1 MFQAPRSPNGF
12 HGEVNTAALEV
23 LRCPACGQSFALES
37 SERHEIDSGRLTC
50 ACERAFAIEDGIP
63 HLAHPPTLLP
73 SDAEFQEKYDA
84 GAEAYDSGLAW
95 LFAAFRC
102 DEAELRKGM
111 VDLLE
116 LRPGSRVLETGCGTG
131 KDSEHIRDQIQPGGT
146 LYAQDLSL
154 GMLRIARRKLTGGS
168 GEVEFVLSNAAYL
181 PFADETFDAAY
192 HFGGI
197 NTFGELRRALSEMT
211 RVVRVGGKV
220 VVGDEGIAPWLRR
233 RLFGRIL
240 VKANPLYA
248 HRPPLAAIP
257 DNAAD
262 VRLQW
267 ILGNAFYVIDYRVAA
282 EPPFVDLDL
291 PIPGKGD
298 SLRSRYYASRR

>member
-1 MFQAPRSPNGF
+1 MNS
-12 HGEVNTAALEV
+12 AALEI
-23 LRCPACGQSFALES
+23 LRCPACGQPLAFES
-37 SERHEIDSGRLTC
+37 SGHDEIKSGRLTC
-50 ACERAFAIEDGIP
+50 VCGRTFAIADGIP
-63 HLAHPPTLLP
+63 HLAHPPKLLP

-95 LFAAFRC
+95 LFAAFRS

-111 VDLLE
+111 VDLLD
-116 LRPGSRVLETGCGTG
+116 LRPGVRVLETGCGTG
-131 KDSEHIRDQIQPGGT
+131 KDSEYIRDQIRPGGR
-146 LYAQDLSL
+146 LFAQDLSL
-154 GMLRIARRKLTGGS
+154 GMLKVARRKLAGGP
-168 GEVEFVLSNAAYL
+168 GEVEYVLSNAAYL
-181 PFADETFDAAY
+181 PFADDAFDAAY
-192 HFGGI
+192 HFGGV

-257 DNAAD
+257 ENASE

-267 ILGNAFYVIDYRVAA
+267 ILGNAFYVIDYRVASG
-282 EPPFVDLDL
+282 PPFVDLDL

-298 SLRSRYYASRR
+298 SLRSRYYASRQ

>member
-1 MFQAPRSPNGF
+1 VKS
-12 HGEVNTAALEV
+12 AALEV
-23 LRCPACGQSFALES
+23 LRCPACGSLFAVDSNERDEIES
-37 SERHEIDSGRLTC
+37 GSLACTCGRT
-50 ACERAFAIEDGIP
+50 FAIDDGIP
-63 HLAHPPTLLP
+63 HLVHPPKLLS

-95 LFAAFRC
+95 LFAAFRS
-102 DEAELRKGM
+102 DEAKLRKGM

-116 LRPGSRVLETGCGTG
+116 LRPGARVLETGCGTG
-131 KDSEHIRDQIQPGGT
+131 KDSEYIRGQIRPGGT

-154 GMLRIARRKLTGGS
+154 GMLKVARRKLAGGPRS
-168 GEVEFVLSNAAYL
+168 VEYVLSNASYL
-181 PFADETFDAAY
+181 PFADDTFDAAY

-197 NTFGELRRALSEMT
+197 NMFGELRRALSEMT
-211 RVVRVGGKV
+211 RVVRVGGKI
-220 VVGDEGIAPWLRR
+220 VVGDEGVAPWLRR

-248 HRPPLAAIP
+248 HRPPLDAIP
-257 DNAAD
+257 ENAED

-267 ILGNAFYVIDYRVAA
+267 ILGNAFYLIDYRVGSG
-282 EPPFVDLDL
+282 PPFVDLDL

-298 SLRSRYYASRR
+298 SLRSRYYSSRQ

>member
-1 MFQAPRSPNGF
+1 MNA
-12 HGEVNTAALEV
+12 AALEV
-23 LRCPACGQSFALES
+23 LRCPVCGKPFELES
-37 SERHEIDSGRLTC
+37 SERGEIESGSLVCVCGRS
-50 ACERAFAIEDGIP
+50 FAIEDGIP
-63 HLAHPPTLLP
+63 QLAHPPKLLP
-73 SDAEFQEKYDA
+73 SDAEFQEKYDV

-95 LFAAFRC
+95 LFAAFRS
-102 DEAELRKGM
+102 DEAELRKRM
-111 VDLLE
+111 VDLLD
-116 LRPGSRVLETGCGTG
+116 LRPGARVLETGCGTG
-131 KDSEHIRDQIQPGGT
+131 KDSEYIRDLIQPDGT

-154 GMLRIARRKLTGGS
+154 GMLKVARRKLAGGP
-168 GEVEFVLSNAAYL
+168 GRVEYVLSNAAYL

-211 RVVRVGGKV
+211 RIVRVGGKV

-267 ILGNAFYVIDYRVAA
+267 ILGNAFYVLDYRVASG
-282 EPPFVDLDL
+282 PPFVDLDL

-298 SLRSRYYASRR
+298 SLRSRYYASRQ

>member
-1 MFQAPRSPNGF
+1 
-12 HGEVNTAALEV
+12 
-23 LRCPACGQSFALES
+23 
-37 SERHEIDSGRLTC
+37 
-50 ACERAFAIEDGIP
+50 
-63 HLAHPPTLLP
+63 LP

-95 LFAAFRC
+95 LFAAFRI
-102 DEAELRKGM
+102 DEADLREGM

-116 LRPGSRVLETGCGTG
+116 LRPGARVLETGCGTG
-131 KDSEHIRDQIQPGGT
+131 KDSEYIRDQIQPGGT

-154 GMLRIARRKLTGGS
+154 GMLKVARRKLTGGP
-168 GEVEFVLSNAAYL
+168 GHVEYVLSNAAYL
-181 PFADETFDAAY
+181 PFADDTFDAAF

-211 RVVRVGGKV
+211 RVVRLGGKV

-267 ILGNAFYVIDYRVAA
+267 ILGNAFYVIDYRVASG
-282 EPPFVDLDL
+282 PPFVDLDL

-298 SLRSRYYASRR
+298 SLRSRYYASPL